1 MTKPIIDDRTLEAC
15 RRGDPEA
22 FRLLFPPKKIG
33 PNLGKPPPE
42 RSGGLHNAPTVTL
55 PACYFASTAR
65 RYLPSSAYFAYAL
78 DAQLLADST
87 RQCQHRLPIDECSW
101 PLDCGPGA
109 VQQMPGQDRAEWVRL
124 D

>member
-65 RYLPSSAYFAYAL
+65 RYLPSSAYFAYAF
-78 DAQLLADST
+78 
-87 RQCQHRLPIDECSW
+87 RLFRLCFDVKGS
-101 PLDCGPGA
+101 
-109 VQQMPGQDRAEWVRL
+109 RAICRL
-124 D
+124 CEKHPAWA